1 MHVFACAMAAMANA
15 PSTEPVSTPPAA
27 MPKDVAKSALD
38 AVAKS
43 MGLTTRVTAAG
54 VLQVVLTETTS
65 FKQLETYHDAVKR
78 TAKRAGVTI
87 EDSLGSQG
95 SELVVAT
102 RIGAKRPRSE
112 DVPVPNEQ
120 KLRELVEKIGTT
132 VERVRKNASKDT
144 VDAQELDTARGVLE
158 RCVARLTG
166 TGGPDDRS
174 VQSYGVY
181 QRKLADTDPRP
192 RIVIAMRL
200 NAGVAI
206 KLSEFKSCLGACWTD
221 GAITTADSVFGVES
235 VELPLTAEGKASKYF
250 GNFSV
255 LVVTSVPVAGQAAA
269 P

>member
-1 MHVFACAMAAMANA
+1 MAAMANA
-15 PSTEPVSTPPAA
+15 PSTESSSTQPTAD
-27 MPKDVAKSALD
+27 PKEMAKNALA
-38 AVAKS
+38 AVAKG

-54 VLQVVLTETTS
+54 VLQVILAETTS

-95 SELVVAT
+95 AELVVAT
-102 RIGAKRPRSE
+102 RIGAKRPRPD
-112 DVPVPNEQ
+112 DVPAPNEQ
-120 KLRELVEKIGTT
+120 KLRDLIEKIGTT
-132 VERVRKNASKDT
+132 VERVRKSASKDT
-144 VDAQELDTARGVLE
+144 VDADELETARGVLE

-166 TGGPDDRS
+166 TGGPDDRA

-192 RIVIAMRL
+192 RIVVAMRL

-235 VELPLTAEGKASKYF
+235 VELPLTAEGKASRYF

-255 LVVTSVPVAGQAAA
+255 LVVTSVPIASQTAA